1 MEPKFKHFCPE
12 WDYAQIDER
21 NREFAC
27 CNCFPNNPEVD
38 AIQTLMWKEID
49 EFNDDKAA
57 DLIEEVKN
65 MNIGNFD

>member
-12 WDYAQIDER
+12 WDFLGIDETYF
-21 NREFAC
+21 EFASC
-27 CNCFPNNPEVD
+27 LCFLDNPE
-38 AIQTLMWKEID
+38 AKEIQNRMWETID
-49 EFNDDKAA
+49 EFNNEKAA